1 MKRGAYLQCRQRQE
15 GSKQT
20 LVTLPLIPDRKTN
33 RYKLFERPHPNRGFI
48 QSPSMETEAF
58 SSSCFCLSA
67 FHLKHPPFVV
77 HSAGKGYK
85 MDRRNR
91 QRVQQSFA
99 EPFVIHI
106 SVSVELDFWV
116 SASRHHPIILHHC
129 YPLINLLITFN

>member
-1 MKRGAYLQCRQRQE
+1 
-15 GSKQT
+15 
-20 LVTLPLIPDRKTN
+20 
-33 RYKLFERPHPNRGFI
+33 
-48 QSPSMETEAF
+48 METEAF

-77 HSAGKGYK
+77 RSAGKGYK

-99 EPFVIHI
+99 GPFVIHI

-116 SASRHHPIILHHC
+116 SASRRHPIILHHC

>member
-33 RYKLFERPHPNRGFI
+33 RYKLFKKAHPNRGFI
-48 QSPSMETEAF
+48 KSPSMGAEA
-58 SSSCFCLSA
+58 SSSSSFCLPA

-77 HSAGKGYK
+77 RSAGKGYK

-116 SASRHHPIILHHC
+116 SASRRHPIILHHC

>member
-33 RYKLFERPHPNRGFI
+33 RYKLFERPHPNRGSI
-48 QSPSMETEAF
+48 QSPSMETEVF
-58 SSSCFCLSA
+58 SSSCFLPVSV
-67 FHLKHPPFVV
+67 PPETPTIVV

-116 SASRHHPIILHHC
+116 SASRRHPIILHHC

>member
-33 RYKLFERPHPNRGFI
+33 RYKLLKKAHPNRGFI

-58 SSSCFCLSA
+58 SSSCFCLSS
-67 FHLKHPPFVV
+67 FYLKHPPLLYVQQE
-77 HSAGKGYK
+77 KGYK

-99 EPFVIHI
+99 GPFVIYI

-116 SASRHHPIILHHC
+116 SASRRHPIILHHC